1 MPTRILLVLW
11 TLCIMSNC
19 YPHFDGTVSGADA
32 GLVAGTVVGASP
44 SVPEVGTNHD
54 PNSLSGE

>member
-1 MPTRILLVLW
+1 
-11 TLCIMSNC
+11 MSH
-19 YPHFDGTVSGADA
+19 PHTDFHGTVAGADA

-44 SVPEVGTNHD
+44 SVPEVGTNHY